1 MIAPRTEADG
11 QAGWSVPVQ
20 VVRSASGLEAWL
32 IEDHSVPVLSVAFAF
47 AGGAALDPPGQE
59 GRATLLAALLTQGAG
74 PHDTAAFASL
84 LRERGVSLSFEAER
98 DGLKGTLRCLAE
110 EGAFA
115 ADMLALALAEPRF
128 DPPAVERAKAQRL
141 ITLRR
146 EAEQPP
152 TLAARRWWAEAYA
165 GHPFSRPT
173 GGTEEGV
180 AAIDRTALRAAL
192 EAQMRRGSVVV
203 AAAGA
208 INSEGLGR
216 LVDRAF
222 ASSLAAG
229 TAAPVPAVPEP
240 RRFGLAVVERD
251 APQAAGFFGHG
262 AIAPEDPAWEAA
274 QIANWILGGGGFSAR
289 LMTEIRE
296 KRGLTYGIG
305 TSLLPFRGRGLVLGS
320 VATDNA
326 RFGETLAVLR
336 EEWRKMAAEGPTA
349 DEVEAGK
356 AFLTGSFPLGF
367 TSTAQIAGTLV
378 GLRQLGRAPDWL
390 AGRLARLAAVTVE
403 EVREV
408 ARRLFDPEALSVVVA
423 GRPAL

>member
-1 MIAPRTEADG
+1 MSAPRAENEG
-11 QAGWSVPVQ
+11 PAGWSVPVQ
-20 VVRSASGLEAWL
+20 VVRSPSGIEAWL
-32 IEDHSVPVLSVAFAF
+32 IEDHTVPVVSLAFAF

-98 DGLKGTLRCLAE
+98 EGLKGSLRTLAE
-110 EGAFA
+110 EAEFA
-115 ADMLALALAEPRF
+115 SDMLALALAEPRF
-128 DPPAVERAKAQRL
+128 DAAAMERARAQRL

-152 TLAARRWWAEAYA
+152 TIAARRWWAEAYA
-165 GHPFSRPT
+165 GHPFARPA
-173 GGTEEGV
+173 GGTEDGV
-180 AAIDRTALRAAL
+180 KAVDRDSLRAAR
-192 EAQMRRGSVVV
+192 EEQMRRGSLVV

-208 INSEGLGR
+208 IDSEALGR

-222 ASSLAAG
+222 AASLADGLA
-229 TAAPVPAVPEP
+229 PAVPDVPAP
-240 RRFGLAVVERD
+240 RQFGLTVVERD
-251 APQAAGFFGHG
+251 APQAAGVFGHG

-289 LMTEIRE
+289 LMAEIRE

-320 VATDNA
+320 VSTDNA

-349 DEVEAGK
+349 DEVAAGK

-367 TSTAQIAGTLV
+367 TSTAQIASTLV

-390 AGRLARLAAVTVE
+390 SGRLARLAAVTVDE
-403 EVREV
+403 AREV
-408 ARRLFDPEALSVVVA
+408 ARRLFDPVALSVVVA